1 MTILVCSLSQVA
13 FFFELVPTAT
23 TYSSGQLTACA
34 LSEVEEWTW
43 DSCFVKEIKWFLLWA
58 IGSIHEV
65 IYVLTAVAIA
75 VQPFTKKNGFKAC
88 SF

>member
-1 MTILVCSLSQVA
+1 MDDIAVD
-13 FFFELVPTAT
+13 
-23 TYSSGQLTACA
+23 SGQ
-34 LSEVEEWTW
+34 WTV
-43 DSCFVKEIKWFLLWA
+43 DSCFVKEIKPFLLWA

-75 VQPFTKKNGFKAC
+75 ISNPVSSELILPEMRRRHCRVPTVNRGRDTPRALDSI